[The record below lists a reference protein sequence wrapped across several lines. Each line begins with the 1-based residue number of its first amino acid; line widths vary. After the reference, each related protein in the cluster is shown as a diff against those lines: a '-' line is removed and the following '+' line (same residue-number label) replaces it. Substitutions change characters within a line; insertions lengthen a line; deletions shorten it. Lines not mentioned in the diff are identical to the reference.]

1 MYRYIYTKYIDTYLP
16 YIDEA
21 PRHAQTDGFTSRIFM
36 MMLVMMIMMLVM
48 MLVMMIMMIMMMFVA
63 LREGEMDHI
72 KAGTFFVC
80 LFSCLSS
87 S

>member
-36 MMLVMMIMMLVM
+36 MMLVMMIMM
-48 MLVMMIMMIMMMFVA
+48 IMMMFVA